1 MVGYTSLIL
10 VQEGMH
16 GSGTEAPIMGAPERQ
31 LGNSRMKFTA
41 PARSLTFVHP
51 VTNELAID
59 PEIVGVFFLGVC
71 VCVYGDSL
79 LKHIVFLAW
88 SIAEGV
94 RIPAPFTNL
103 TINKGKGK
111 NLEDHQKHRPL

>member
-59 PEIVGVFFLGVC
+59 PEIVGVFFWVC

-88 SIAEGV
+88 SIRRRCADWSAIHKPYNKQREG
-94 RIPAPFTNL
+94 
-103 TINKGKGK
+103 
-111 NLEDHQKHRPL
+111 

>member
-1 MVGYTSLIL
+1 VVGYTSLIL

-31 LGNSRMKFTA
+31 LGNSGIKFTA

-59 PEIVGVFFLGVC
+59 PEIVGVFFGCVC
-71 VCVYGDSL
+71 VCLWGF
-79 LKHIVFLAW
+79 IVKAHC
-88 SIAEGV
+88 
-94 RIPAPFTNL
+94 IPCMVNPQKVCIRAPFTNL